1 MGFFSSAAKNISSPI
16 VSSSSQSSKGSKAQR
31 LAESLA
37 KHYLTTS
44 TDQQT
49 LRYIDTFI
57 ARVDVK
63 HPKTLYGNL
72 LSALIYAYD
81 SQQTKYPAHFYIDK
95 AMEFLDNL
103 NSKVTVQKNQSTT
116 INKNHNPQWFK
127 QKSEE
132 VENHLKHIALM
143 KLQLTKNLKDL
154 QSQNGGHLW
163 IDTDFIEPATE
174 TLQASLTQIQD
185 LENRLQVLKLTY
197 QDHL

>member
-1 MGFFSSAAKNISSPI
+1 MRAAN
-16 VSSSSQSSKGSKAQR
+16 VASSQNFGDKAQR
-31 LAESLA
+31 LAGSLA
-37 KHYLTTS
+37 KHYSTTS

-49 LRYIDTFI
+49 LQYIVLFI
-57 ARVDVK
+57 ERAEK
-63 HPKTLYGNL
+63 KYPKTLYGNL
-72 LSALIYAYD
+72 LNALIYAYD

>member
-1 MGFFSSAAKNISSPI
+1 MGWFTQFGNINSSAIASATQQPKPQEKPKP
-16 VSSSSQSSKGSKAQR
+16 VHSKA
-31 LAESLA
+31 ES
-37 KHYLTTS
+37 KKS
-44 TDQQT
+44 TPT
-49 LRYIDTFI
+49 
-57 ARVDVK
+57 
-63 HPKTLYGNL
+63 
-72 LSALIYAYD
+72 
-81 SQQTKYPAHFYIDK
+81 
-95 AMEFLDNL
+95 
-103 NSKVTVQKNQSTT
+103 
-116 INKNHNPQWFK
+116 PQWYQ

>member
-1 MGFFSSAAKNISSPI
+1 MGWLTQFGNINSSAI
-16 VSSSSQSSKGSKAQR
+16 SSSSQNFSDEARR
-31 LAESLA
+31 LAKDLA

-95 AMEFLDNL
+95 AMEIVSIGKLQ
-103 NSKVTVQKNQSTT
+103 VEIEQKI
-116 INKNHNPQWFK
+116 INKY
-127 QKSEE
+127 
-132 VENHLKHIALM
+132 
-143 KLQLTKNLKDL
+143 
-154 QSQNGGHLW
+154 
-163 IDTDFIEPATE
+163 
-174 TLQASLTQIQD
+174 
-185 LENRLQVLKLTY
+185 Y
-197 QDHL
+197 Q

>member
-1 MGFFSSAAKNISSPI
+1 MGWFSQAVRAAN
-16 VSSSSQSSKGSKAQR
+16 VASSQNFGDKAQR
-31 LAESLA
+31 LAGSLA
-37 KHYLTTS
+37 KHYSTTS
-44 TDQQT
+44 TDQQP
-49 LRYIDTFI
+49 LQYIVLFI
-57 ARVDVK
+57 ERAEK
-63 HPKTLYGNL
+63 KYPKTLYGNL
-72 LSALIYAYD
+72 LNALIYAYD

>member
-1 MGFFSSAAKNISSPI
+1 MSMSYLSSVKNI
-16 VSSSSQSSKGSKAQR
+16 VSSISASQNFSPKAER
-31 LAESLA
+31 LAKNLA
-37 KHYLTTS
+37 VHYSTTS

-49 LRYIDTFI
+49 LQYINLFI
-57 ARVDVK
+57 ERADKK

-103 NSKVTVQKNQSTT
+103 NLKDTAQKNQSTT
-116 INKNHNPQWFK
+116 INTTHNPQWFK

-132 VENHLKHIALM
+132 VENHLKHIGLM

-174 TLQASLTQIQD
+174 TLQASLEQVQD
-185 LENRLQVLKLTY
+185 LENRLLALKLTY

>member
-1 MGFFSSAAKNISSPI
+1 MSWFTPFGNINSSAF
-16 VSSSSQSSKGSKAQR
+16 SSSSQNFSDEARR
-31 LAESLA
+31 LAKDLA

>member
-1 MGFFSSAAKNISSPI
+1 MGWFSQAVRAAN
-16 VSSSSQSSKGSKAQR
+16 VASSQNFGDKAQR
-31 LAESLA
+31 LAGSLA
-37 KHYLTTS
+37 KHYSTTS

-49 LRYIDTFI
+49 LQYIVLFI
-57 ARVDVK
+57 ERAEK
-63 HPKTLYGNL
+63 KYPKTLYGNL
-72 LSALIYAYD
+72 LNALIYAYD

>member
-1 MGFFSSAAKNISSPI
+1 MGWFSQAVRAAN
-16 VSSSSQSSKGSKAQR
+16 VSSSQNFGDKAQR
-31 LAESLA
+31 LAGSLA
-37 KHYLTTS
+37 KHYSTTS

-49 LRYIDTFI
+49 LQYIVLFI
-57 ARVDVK
+57 ERAEK
-63 HPKTLYGNL
+63 KYPKTLYGNL
-72 LSALIYAYD
+72 LNALIYAYD

>member
-1 MGFFSSAAKNISSPI
+1 MGWFLQAVRAAN
-16 VSSSSQSSKGSKAQR
+16 VASSQNFGDKAQR
-31 LAESLA
+31 LAGSLA
-37 KHYLTTS
+37 KHYSTTS

-49 LRYIDTFI
+49 LQYIVLFI
-57 ARVDVK
+57 ERAEK
-63 HPKTLYGNL
+63 KYPKTLYGNL
-72 LSALIYAYD
+72 LNALIYAYD

-185 LENRLQVLKLTY
+185 LENRLQVLKLKY